1 VHQVTGFLAIAWAF
15 LKRIPWEL
23 WLVLALAAGIALHWH
38 ADQKREQALVAAQ
51 TALAT
56 ERAEHAVLLRQ
67 LADAKT
73 AADAAIKAK
82 AEAEKAAAKRLAAA
96 RKEWERIYSEKPEN
110 RAWADSRVPDDVVRR
125 LRQ

>member
-1 VHQVTGFLAIAWAF
+1 MAFLGIAWAF

-56 ERAEHAVLLRQ
+56 ERAEHALLLRQ

-73 AADAAIKAK
+73 ASDAAIKAK
-82 AEAEKAAAKRLAAA
+82 AEAEKAAEKRL
-96 RKEWERIYSEKPEN
+96 KERERLWKKILADPKN
-110 RAWADSRVPDDVVRR
+110 RGWAETRIPDEVLNA
-125 LRQ
+125 LR